1 MFQYLNKEITII
13 GTQYRPMHYQN
24 YIRLNIN

>member
-13 GTQYRPMHYQN
+13 DAHYRPMHYQN